1 MSVTIFCLSA
11 YLTLHLQQSTFFAA
25 MKRKNTLRNQT
36 FIGLAGFIL
45 ILLIFSLAPRTKS
58 RGSNDLPILIME
70 SINKSRLYTYTNE
83 MFGFKMYYPNFFE
96 VDEQEDYQDF
106 FQASLWRFNVHI
118 VQQCYA
124 TAHAPRETPQGVAIP
139 QPMLKGE
146 SFAQIVEQQPPKD
159 EYEVTCLLSEENP
172 NYLYH
177 ARFIRKQQTWFVQ
190 ALIFPQG
197 YAPVVRRLLNLVDSW
212 QVWE

>member
-1 MSVTIFCLSA
+1 
-11 YLTLHLQQSTFFAA
+11 
-25 MKRKNTLRNQT
+25 
-36 FIGLAGFIL
+36 
-45 ILLIFSLAPRTKS
+45 
-58 RGSNDLPILIME
+58 
-70 SINKSRLYTYTNE
+70 
-83 MFGFKMYYPNFFE
+83 
-96 VDEQEDYQDF
+96 
-106 FQASLWRFNVHI
+106 
-118 VQQCYA
+118 
-124 TAHAPRETPQGVAIP
+124 
-139 QPMLKGE
+139 MLKGE
-146 SFAQIVEQQPPKD
+146 SFAQVVEQQPPKD